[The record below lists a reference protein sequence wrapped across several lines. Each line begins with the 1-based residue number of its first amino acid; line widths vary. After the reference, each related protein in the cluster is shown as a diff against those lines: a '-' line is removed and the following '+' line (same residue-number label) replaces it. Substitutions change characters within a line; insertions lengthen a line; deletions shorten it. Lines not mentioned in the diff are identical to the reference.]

1 MLPPRA
7 IAYLTKLQ
15 CQAKGIS
22 HQAVVQ
28 GSPRDSQNN
37 TGIAVAFGFLP
48 ELEGKTVFADGTL
61 DTVPGGMGLDL
72 T

>member
-1 MLPPRA
+1 MLPPRD

-37 TGIAVAFGFLP
+37 TGIVLP
-48 ELEGKTVFADGTL
+48 LVVSQNLKVRLYLLMAL
-61 DTVPGGMGLDL
+61 
-72 T
+72 